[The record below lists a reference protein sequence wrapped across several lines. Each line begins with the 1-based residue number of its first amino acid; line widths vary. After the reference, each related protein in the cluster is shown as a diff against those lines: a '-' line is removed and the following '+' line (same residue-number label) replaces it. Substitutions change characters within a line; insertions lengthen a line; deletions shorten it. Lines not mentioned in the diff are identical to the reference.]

1 MHTDI
6 CGILDDRAN
15 LVGGVNLSY
24 SFILSL
30 SDECYIWEYFE
41 GSISRKKRMIP
52 KGHILIF
59 ACDMVHGGM
68 ALPHDQWH
76 IRIHGLLKSPE
87 YRNGGRTQ
95 GWLGRNKVT
104 GKFEYLPN
112 CGTVREDNN
121 TV

>member
-41 GSISRKKRMIP
+41 GSISRNER
-52 KGHILIF
+52 
-59 ACDMVHGGM
+59 
-68 ALPHDQWH
+68 
-76 IRIHGLLKSPE
+76 
-87 YRNGGRTQ
+87 RNGRGR
-95 GWLGRNKVT
+95 KV
-104 GKFEYLPN
+104 E
-112 CGTVREDNN
+112 
-121 TV
+121 